1 MLAKVLI
8 DAFDE
13 PVAGYEE
20 LMNGLMTLLDITDKK
35 GSNQVET
42 PDSFK
47 LF

>member
-35 GSNQVET
+35 GSQVEN